1 MCLSVPYHFPLNF
14 PLFLVLF
21 LGSIA
26 YTRAYNNLLIKT
38 AVYLFVQFIFRE
50 LYFLFF
56 IEIIN
61 NKYSSPRLCV
71 FLFGGLTPACMYME
85 ICILCCVWGFA
96 YIFLPLFRCVFFC
109 PDLSDEHPPP
119 TSKIYFINNNYPIY
133 KIFQCV
139 LHSFCGLKGWVAAG
153 RWGRLLLKLIERMK
167 FKLIYCY

>member
-1 MCLSVPYHFPLNF
+1 MSVPYHNPSPFSTEFPSF
-14 PLFLVLF
+14 FGSF

-96 YIFLPLFRCVFFC
+96 YIFFCHFFVVFFFVPIC
-109 PDLSDEHPPP
+109 LTNIHHPLQKYILLIITTPFTKFFNVSFIHFAGLRAEWPPDDG
-119 TSKIYFINNNYPIY
+119 
-133 KIFQCV
+133 V
-139 LHSFCGLKGWVAAG
+139 D
-153 RWGRLLLKLIERMK
+153 
-167 FKLIYCY
+167 CYWNWLREWNLN